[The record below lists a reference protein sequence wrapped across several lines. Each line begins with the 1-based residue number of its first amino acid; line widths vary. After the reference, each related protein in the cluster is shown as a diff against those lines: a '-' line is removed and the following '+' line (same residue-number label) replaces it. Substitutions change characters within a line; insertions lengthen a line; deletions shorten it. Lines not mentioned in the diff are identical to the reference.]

1 MMQTL
6 TGDTTDGYTGCPGI
20 GPKTAEKILQA
31 ALAEGTTEANPA
43 QLREIY
49 WQHVVKAYAKA
60 GLSEE
65 EALTQARVARICRNS
80 DYDFKTKQVIL
91 WSPNNG

>member
-1 MMQTL
+1 M
-6 TGDTTDGYTGCPGI
+6 
-20 GPKTAEKILQA
+20 
-31 ALAEGTTEANPA
+31 
-43 QLREIY
+43 REIY
-49 WQHVVKAYAKA
+49 WQHVLKAYAKA

-65 EALTQARVARICRNS
+65 EALTQARVARICRSN